1 MKIGIVGAMPQEID
15 LIKEDFETDTVH
27 EIAGRVYHTGKF
39 CGVDSVLVFSRWGKV
54 AAASTATT
62 LIERFAVDCIIFTG
76 VAGAVSPKLNVG
88 DIVIADK
95 LLQHDFDVSMFG
107 NFEKFEIP
115 LLGISRFPVD
125 ARLVEIA
132 RVAAEEY
139 LESISPS
146 SARGGGRGVESPA
159 VHVGTIGSGD
169 QFMADTKKIEALR
182 IAIPDLL
189 CVEMEGAAVAQVCH
203 EYGIPYTVIR
213 TISDKADHSAAM
225 DFITFI
231 RDIASH
237 YSHGILKQLVAAMH
251 PSLSV

>member
-15 LIKEDFETDTVH
+15 LIREDFETDTVH
-27 EIAGRVYHTGKF
+27 EIAGRAYHSGKF
-39 CGVDSVLVFSRWGKV
+39 CGVDAVLVFSRWGKV

-76 VAGAVSPKLNVG
+76 VAGAVSPLLNVG

-125 ARLVEIA
+125 AKLVELA
-132 RVAAEEY
+132 KRAAEDY
-139 LESISPS
+139 LD
-146 SARGGGRGVESPA
+146 GRGNRA
-159 VHVGTIGSGD
+159 TTGQRVHVGTIGSGD
-169 QFMADTKKIEALR
+169 QFMADTEKIEALR
-182 IAIPDLL
+182 VAIPDLL

-203 EYGIPYTVIR
+203 EYGIPYEVIR

-231 RDIASH
+231 RDIARH
-237 YSHGILKQLVAAMH
+237 YSHGILKRMVVGIRET
-251 PSLSV
+251 S